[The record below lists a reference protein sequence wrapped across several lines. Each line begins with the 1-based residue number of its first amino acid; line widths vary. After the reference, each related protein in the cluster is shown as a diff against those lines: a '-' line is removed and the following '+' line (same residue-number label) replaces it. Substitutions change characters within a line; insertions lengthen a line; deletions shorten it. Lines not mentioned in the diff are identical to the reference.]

1 MARINTILS
10 EDIIEQ
16 LDGIA
21 QEEHKSRS
29 MLLREAAQKLIEE
42 HRRSMEAIVKRK
54 KIRDAISLQDRL
66 RKKSGKWD
74 GVSEV
79 RKWRER
85 AK

>member
-10 EDIIEQ
+10 EDIIEK
-16 LDGIA
+16 LDDIA
-21 QEEHKSRS
+21 QAEHKSRS

-42 HRRSMEAIVKRK
+42 HRRGMEEAIQREKMRQAV
-54 KIRDAISLQDRL
+54 SLQDRL

-74 GVSEV
+74 GVAEV

>member
-10 EDIIEQ
+10 EDIIEK
-16 LDGIA
+16 LDDIA

-29 MLLREAAQKLIEE
+29 MLLREAARKLIEE
-42 HRRSMEAIVKRK
+42 HCRGIEEAIKK
-54 KIRDAISLQDRL
+54 GKIREAISLQDRL

-74 GVSEV
+74 GVAEV

>member
-1 MARINTILS
+1 LS
-10 EDIIEQ
+10 EDIIEK
-16 LDGIA
+16 LDNIA
-21 QEEHKSRS
+21 KEEHKSRS

-42 HRRSMEAIVKRK
+42 HRRGIEEAIKRE
-54 KIRDAISLQDRL
+54 KIQEAVSLQDSL

-74 GVSEV
+74 GVAEV

>member
-10 EDIIEQ
+10 EDIIEK
-16 LDGIA
+16 LDYIA

-42 HRRSMEAIVKRK
+42 HRRGIEEAIQREKMQQAV
-54 KIRDAISLQDRL
+54 SLQDRL

-74 GVSEV
+74 GVAEV